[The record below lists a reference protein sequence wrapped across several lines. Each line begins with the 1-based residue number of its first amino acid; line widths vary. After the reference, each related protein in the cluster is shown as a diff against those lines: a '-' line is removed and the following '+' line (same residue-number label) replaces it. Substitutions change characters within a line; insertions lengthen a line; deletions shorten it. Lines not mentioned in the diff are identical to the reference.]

1 MFGLIRKRTLW
12 NFAVLGKHPAAGDFI
27 HFGAET
33 PIVTGIS
40 SWMEKGF
47 SRLPVDVMEKKGF
60 FWRFWARGPGGKL
73 ILGLVKS
80 SEDKHGRIFPLLVMG
95 EGKTLDAL
103 SENWDILPLFCD
115 KTWHELDKYSRKRI
129 TAAKELN
136 RLLSR
141 IKAPS
146 DTVRPHL
153 ERRERMM
160 TLELP
165 RQRKRS
171 SVMSDFMNKMNN
183 PDGLSR
189 LDSFS
194 VIIDVGKPDDVLIP
208 VVKLLTLLKNRSKT
222 EPRTVFIGGRGNK
235 NRMIVFKRS
244 LQADDFNQLWS
255 EADVEV

>member
-1 MFGLIRKRTLW
+1 MFGLIKKRALW
-12 NFAVLGKHPAAGDFI
+12 SFAVLGKHPAAGDFI
-27 HFGAET
+27 RLGIET
-33 PIVTGIS
+33 PIVAGFS

-60 FWRFWARGPGGKL
+60 SWRFWARVPGGKL

-80 SEDKHGRIFPLLVMG
+80 SEDKHGRISPLLVMG
-95 EGKTLDAL
+95 EGKTPDAL

-115 KTWHELDKYSRKRI
+115 KTWQDLDKYSRKKI
-129 TAAKELN
+129 TTTKELN

-141 IKAPS
+141 INAPS
-146 DTVRPHL
+146 DTILSHL

-171 SVMSDFMNKMNN
+171 AVMSDFMNKMNN
-183 PDGLSR
+183 PEVLSR
-189 LDSFS
+189 LESFS
-194 VIIDVGKPDDVLIP
+194 VLIDMGHPDDVLVP

-235 NRMIVFKRS
+235 YRMIVLKRS
-244 LQADDFNQLWS
+244 LLADDFNQLWS
-255 EADVEV
+255 ETDMEI

>member
-1 MFGLIRKRTLW
+1 VFGLIKKRALW
-12 NFAVLGKHPAAGDFI
+12 SFAVIGKHPAVGDFI
-27 HFGAET
+27 RLGTET
-33 PIVTGIS
+33 PLVAGFS

-47 SRLPVDVMEKKGF
+47 SRLPVDVMGKKGF

-73 ILGLVKS
+73 ILGLVRS

-95 EGKTLDAL
+95 EGKTLEAL
-103 SENWDILPLFCD
+103 SENWDIVPFFCD
-115 KTWHELDKYSRKRI
+115 KTWHELDTYSRRKI
-129 TAAKELN
+129 STAKDMN
-136 RLLSR
+136 RHLSR
-141 IKAPS
+141 IKVPS

-160 TLELP
+160 ALELP

-189 LDSFS
+189 LDCFS
-194 VIIDVGKPDDVLIP
+194 VLIDVGNPDDVLIP
-208 VVKLLTLLKNRSKT
+208 VVKLLTLLKSRSKN

-244 LQADDFNQLWS
+244 LHADDFNQLWS
-255 EADVEV
+255 ETDMEV